1 MDLSFYL
8 YIFGAIALIMGGS
21 YTFFKAKSTV
31 TAGIFLVGSIALAIF
46 FGVRWFLPSGVRA
59 TDGPWP
65 PVINVCP
72 DFLSTAS
79 IAGRDTAGTPTTEI
93 VCVDTVGVAGPGGIQ
108 VWPQGGSNDERYLFR
123 LFASDPNRQVKLC
136 QQCNEKK
143 VTWEGVYDPSGA
155 CSANVPPLPPGAI
168 PPTTP
173 SAVAAAVAA
182 AAAAPGTTPG
192 V

>member
-8 YIFGAIALIMGGS
+8 YIFAAIAGILGGS
-21 YTFFKAKSTV
+21 YSFFSKNSSIAG
-31 TAGIFLVGSIALAIF
+31 GIFLVGSIALVIF

-79 IAGRDTAGTPTTEI
+79 ITGKDAAGKPTTET

-108 VWPQGGSNDERYLFR
+108 VFPQGGSSDEKYLFH
-123 LFASDPNRQVKLC
+123 LFAADPKRQAKLC
-136 QQCNEKK
+136 QQCSDKK
-143 VTWEGVYDPSGA
+143 VTWEGVYDPSGS
-155 CSANVPPLPPGAI
+155 CSSNQPPLPP
-168 PPTTP
+168 
-173 SAVAAAVAA
+173 SSV
-182 AAAAPGTTPG
+182 
-192 V
+192 